1 MKCALQL
8 GRSNALM
15 AYTVEA
21 NTVLNSMSEKLY
33 SAEKEVPIIII
44 LYFSITKEIWNMK
57 IWNMLLYNI
66 FTWIFELLV
75 SVLYRRDKKIRRQI
89 Y

>member
-44 LYFSITKEIWNMK
+44 LYFSITKEI
-57 IWNMLLYNI
+57 
-66 FTWIFELLV
+66 
-75 SVLYRRDKKIRRQI
+75 
-89 Y
+89 